1 MVGMS
6 RVRPLP
12 PAVILGAL
20 ALSACTGPQSALDP
34 AGEDAA
40 GIAALF
46 WQMLAGA
53 AVIWCLVLGGSVLAS
68 WHGRSLWQVSTA
80 LKVILWAGAVFP
92 TVVLAGLLIH
102 GLRLMPAL
110 RATESDLRIEVVGE
124 RFWWRVIYHRDGASP
139 VASANEVRLPAG
151 ATVEFVLSSP
161 DVIHSFWIPP
171 LGGKTDMI
179 PGRTTRLVLR
189 PTRPGVYRGACAEF
203 CGASHALMAL
213 TAEVMAPDEF
223 ASWLQ
228 AEAGPAAVTSGPGPD
243 AFLRHGCAACHT
255 VRGTEANA
263 VVGPD
268 LTHLGSRHTV
278 GAGILANDPA
288 AIARFIAHA
297 ETLKPELRMPSY
309 AMLPEAELRTLAD
322 WLASLR

>member
-1 MVGMS
+1 MS
-6 RVRPLP
+6 RAWPF
-12 PAVILGAL
+12 PAAAALGIL

-68 WHGRSLWQVSTA
+68 WRGRSLWQVATA

-124 RFWWRVIYHRDGASP
+124 RFWWRVIYHQDGASP
-139 VASANEVRLPAG
+139 VVSANEVRLPAG

-189 PTRPGVYRGACAEF
+189 PTRIGVYRGACAEF

-213 TAEVMAPDEF
+213 TAEVMAPDDF
-223 ASWLQ
+223 ARWLE
-228 AEAGPAAVTSGPGPD
+228 AEAGPAAVTAGPGPD
-243 AFLRHGCAACHT
+243 AFLRHGCGACHS
-255 VRGTEANA
+255 VRGTPADA
-263 VVGPD
+263 VIGPD

-278 GAGILANDPA
+278 GAGILANSPTT
-288 AIARFIAHA
+288 IARFIAHA

-309 AMLPEAELRTLAD
+309 AMLPETELWLLAD